1 MINKFHKFVKIK
13 PIIKFLFWFTIL
25 QVLSFHFSFTTF
37 AEAPKNYLKGK
48 FFESVENNF
57 LIATEKMLDD
67 RFKKTLI
74 VMLSNDQDG
83 AWGLVINKQ
92 IGLVPLKMLINI
104 TEDITKDEKKEL
116 YEESIPIFWGGPV
129 DETSI
134 FILHTED
141 YTGKTTINYN
151 GFSITRDYQILFD
164 IALKKGPKKSLVIL
178 GYSGWGA
185 GQLEGEMDHSEH
197 WVLSEIDVDIIFK
210 EEPTNRWLR
219 AYENSFIRL

>member
-74 VMLSNDQDG
+74 VMLSNDHDG

-104 TEDITKDEKKEL
+104 TEDIENKKKEL
-116 YEESIPIFWGGPV
+116 YEVSIPVFWGGPV
-129 DETSI
+129 DKTSI
-134 FILHTED
+134 FILHTDD
-141 YTGKTTINYN
+141 YRNKTTENYKD
-151 GFSITRDYQILFD
+151 FSITRDYQILFD
-164 IALKKGPKKSLVIL
+164 IAAGKGPNKSLVIL
-178 GYSGWGA
+178 GYSGWAA

-197 WVLSEIDVDIIFK
+197 WVLSEIDVDLIFK
-210 EEPTNRWLR
+210 EEINNKWLK

>member
-13 PIIKFLFWFTIL
+13 LIIKFLFWLTIV

-74 VMLSNDQDG
+74 VMLSNDHDG

-104 TEDITKDEKKEL
+104 TEDIKNKKKEL
-116 YEESIPIFWGGPV
+116 YEVSIPVFWGGPV
-129 DETSI
+129 DKTSI
-134 FILHTED
+134 FILHTDD
-141 YTGKTTINYN
+141 YRSKTTENYKD
-151 GFSITRDYQILFD
+151 FSITKDYQILFD
-164 IALKKGPKKSLVIL
+164 IAAGKGPNKSLVIL
-178 GYSGWGA
+178 GYSGWAA

-197 WVLSEIDVDIIFK
+197 WVLSEIDVDLIFK
-210 EEPTNRWLR
+210 EEINNKWLK

>member
-1 MINKFHKFVKIK
+1 MINKFHKFVKTK
-13 PIIKFLFWFTIL
+13 PIIKFLFWFTIF

-37 AEAPKNYLKGK
+37 AEAPKNFLKGK

-74 VMLSNDQDG
+74 IMLSNDQDG

-104 TEDITKDEKKEL
+104 TEDIKNEKKEL
-116 YEESIPIFWGGPV
+116 YEVSIPIFWGGPV
-129 DETSI
+129 DKTSI
-134 FILHTED
+134 FILHTKD
-141 YTGKTTINYN
+141 YKSETTENYN

-164 IALKKGPKKSLVIL
+164 IAARKGPNKSLVIL
-178 GYSGWGA
+178 GYSGWAA
-185 GQLEGEMDHSEH
+185 GQLEGEMDYSEH

-210 EEPTNRWLR
+210 EEINNRWLK

>member
-74 VMLSNDQDG
+74 VMLSNDHDG

-104 TEDITKDEKKEL
+104 TEDIKNKKKEL
-116 YEESIPIFWGGPV
+116 YEVSIPVFWGGPV
-129 DETSI
+129 DKTSI
-134 FILHTED
+134 FILHTDD
-141 YTGKTTINYN
+141 YRSKTTENYKD
-151 GFSITRDYQILFD
+151 FSITRDYQILFD
-164 IALKKGPKKSLVIL
+164 IAAGKGPNKSLVIL
-178 GYSGWGA
+178 GYSGWAA

-197 WVLSEIDVDIIFK
+197 WVLSEIDVDLIFK
-210 EEPTNRWLR
+210 EEINNKWLK

>member
-13 PIIKFLFWFTIL
+13 LIVKFLFWFTIV

-48 FFESVENNF
+48 FFKSVENNF

-74 VMLSNDQDG
+74 VMLSNDHDG

-104 TEDITKDEKKEL
+104 TEDIENKKKKL
-116 YEESIPIFWGGPV
+116 YEVSIPVFWGGPV
-129 DETSI
+129 DKTSI
-134 FILHTED
+134 FILHTDD
-141 YTGKTTINYN
+141 YRSKTTENYKD
-151 GFSITRDYQILFD
+151 FSITRDYQILFD
-164 IALKKGPKKSLVIL
+164 IAAGKGPNKSLVIL
-178 GYSGWGA
+178 GYSGWAA

-197 WVLSEIDVDIIFK
+197 WVLSEIDVDLIFK
-210 EEPTNRWLR
+210 EEINNKWLK

>member
-13 PIIKFLFWFTIL
+13 LIIKFLFWFTIV

-74 VMLSNDQDG
+74 VMLSNDHDG

-104 TEDITKDEKKEL
+104 TEDIKNKKKEL
-116 YEESIPIFWGGPV
+116 YEVSIPVFWGGPV
-129 DETSI
+129 DKTSI
-134 FILHTED
+134 FILHTDD
-141 YTGKTTINYN
+141 YRSKTTENYKD
-151 GFSITRDYQILFD
+151 FSITKDYQILFD
-164 IALKKGPKKSLVIL
+164 IAAGKGPNKSLVIL
-178 GYSGWGA
+178 GYSGWAA

-197 WVLSEIDVDIIFK
+197 WVLSEIDVDLIFK
-210 EEPTNRWLR
+210 EEINNKWLK

>member
-13 PIIKFLFWFTIL
+13 LIIKFLFWFTIL

-57 LIATEKMLDD
+57 LIATDKMLDE
-67 RFKKTLI
+67 RFKKTVI
-74 VMLSNDQDG
+74 IMLSNDQGG

-92 IGLVPLKMLINI
+92 IGLIPLKRLINI
-104 TEDITKDEKKEL
+104 TGDIKNEKKKL
-116 YEESIPIFWGGPV
+116 YEVSIPIFWGGPV

-141 YTGKTTINYN
+141 YTSETTKNYN
-151 GFSITRDYQILFD
+151 GFSITRDYQVLFD
-164 IALKKGPKKSLVIL
+164 IAEKKGPKKSLVIL
-178 GYSGWGA
+178 GYSGWGD
-185 GQLEGEMDHSEH
+185 GQLEGEMDYSGH

-210 EEPTNRWLR
+210 EEPTNRWLK
-219 AYENSFIRL
+219 AYKNSFIRL

>member
-13 PIIKFLFWFTIL
+13 LIIKFLFWFTIV

-74 VMLSNDQDG
+74 VMLSNDHDG

-104 TEDITKDEKKEL
+104 TEDIKNKKKEL
-116 YEESIPIFWGGPV
+116 YEVSIPVFWGGPV
-129 DETSI
+129 DKTSI
-134 FILHTED
+134 FILHTDD
-141 YTGKTTINYN
+141 YRSKTTENYKD
-151 GFSITRDYQILFD
+151 FSITKDYQILFD
-164 IALKKGPKKSLVIL
+164 IAAGKGPNKSLVIL
-178 GYSGWGA
+178 GYSGWAA
-185 GQLEGEMDHSEH
+185 GQ
-197 WVLSEIDVDIIFK
+197 
-210 EEPTNRWLR
+210 
-219 AYENSFIRL
+219 

>member
-13 PIIKFLFWFTIL
+13 LIVKFLFWFTIV

-74 VMLSNDQDG
+74 VMLSNDHDG

-104 TEDITKDEKKEL
+104 TEDIKNKKKEL
-116 YEESIPIFWGGPV
+116 YEVSIPVFWGGPV
-129 DETSI
+129 DKTSI
-134 FILHTED
+134 FILHTDD
-141 YTGKTTINYN
+141 YRSKTTENYKD
-151 GFSITRDYQILFD
+151 FSITRDYQILFD
-164 IALKKGPKKSLVIL
+164 IAAGKGPNKSLVIL
-178 GYSGWGA
+178 GYSGWAA

-197 WVLSEIDVDIIFK
+197 WVLSEIDVDLIFK
-210 EEPTNRWLR
+210 EEINNKWLK

>member
-13 PIIKFLFWFTIL
+13 LIIKFLFWLTIV

-74 VMLSNDQDG
+74 VMLSNDHDG
-83 AWGLVINKQ
+83 AWCLVINKQ

-104 TEDITKDEKKEL
+104 TEDIKNKKKEL
-116 YEESIPIFWGGPV
+116 YEVSIPVFWGGPV
-129 DETSI
+129 DKTSI
-134 FILHTED
+134 FILHTDD
-141 YTGKTTINYN
+141 YRSKTTENYKD
-151 GFSITRDYQILFD
+151 FSITKDYQILFD
-164 IALKKGPKKSLVIL
+164 IAAGKGPNKSLVIL
-178 GYSGWGA
+178 GYSGWAA

-197 WVLSEIDVDIIFK
+197 WVLSEIDVDLIFK
-210 EEPTNRWLR
+210 EEINNKWLK